1 MKNVVI
7 IFLFLS
13 SVLWADSTLV
23 SPSFYFTYGNYS
35 SKDLSKSYAF
45 YNTIGITKN
54 YFLTVNYDHLLIS
67 GKDWNY
73 LQQTF
78 LASNYLNFFPFGVK
92 LAYAHL
98 KGDYSYTPYPYT
110 YSDYTNLY
118 NLDLFYYKNLYY
130 LGFSYTYLHAKG
142 NLNITR
148 LTQQNASQLTL
159 RFEKIF
165 SNDFFLSIKPNY
177 SQISDGRKLYSLSGK
192 FHYLLSSQLLLK
204 AGGMIGKRAYYFD
217 SDLLTIYNQD
227 YTQTSLYFGQL
238 EYSVS
243 SSIKLISSYQHTKFQ
258 NYSINYF
265 ILGIK
270 SNFFF

>member
-1 MKNVVI
+1 MKNTLI
-7 IFLFLS
+7 LFLFLS
-13 SVLWADSTLV
+13 SVLWADSTFV
-23 SPSFYFTYGNYS
+23 SPSFYFTYGDYS
-35 SKDLSKSYAF
+35 NKNFSRSLAF
-45 YNTIGITKN
+45 YNTSAITKN
-54 YFLTVNYDHLLIS
+54 SFLTVHYDNLSIS
-67 GKDWNY
+67 ATDWNY

-78 LASNYLNFFPFGVK
+78 LVGSYLNFFPLGIK
-92 LAYAHL
+92 GTYAHL
-98 KGDYSYTPYPYT
+98 IGNYSYRPYT
-110 YSDYTNLY
+110 FTYNDYTDLY
-118 NLDLFYYKNLYY
+118 NFDLFYYKNLYY
-130 LGFSYTYLHAKG
+130 LGFSFTYLKAKG
-142 NLNITR
+142 ILNVSG
-148 LTQQNASQLTL
+148 LSKQKVSQVTL
-159 RFEKIF
+159 RFEKIL
-165 SNDFFLSIKPNY
+165 SNDLFVSIKPNY
-177 SQISDGRKLYSLSGK
+177 SQLSDGRKLYSLSGK

-243 SSIKLISSYQHTKFQ
+243 TSIKLISSYQRTKFQ

>member
-1 MKNVVI
+1 MKNTLI
-7 IFLFLS
+7 ILLSLFSFLK
-13 SVLWADSTLV
+13 ADSTLV

-35 SKDLSKSYAF
+35 SKDVSKSYAF
-45 YNTIGITKN
+45 YNTSEITKN
-54 YFLTVNYDHLLIS
+54 YFLTVNYDNLLIT

-78 LASNYLNFFPFGVK
+78 LASNYVNLFPIGVK
-92 LAYAHL
+92 LTYAHL
-98 KGDYSYTPYPYT
+98 KGDYSYTPYRYS

-130 LGFSYTYLHAKG
+130 LGVSYAYLHAKG
-142 NLNITR
+142 NLNIYS
-148 LTQQNASQLTL
+148 LAQQTASQLTL
-159 RFEKIF
+159 RFEKIV
-165 SNDFFLSIKPNY
+165 SNDFFLSIRPNY

-192 FHYLLSSQLLLK
+192 FHYLISPRLLLK
-204 AGGMIGKRAYYFD
+204 AGGLIGKRAYYFD

-238 EYSVS
+238 EYSTS
-243 SSIKLISSYQHTKFQ
+243 PSIKLISSYQYTKFK

>member
-1 MKNVVI
+1 MKNIVI
-7 IFLFLS
+7 IILFLS

-45 YNTIGITKN
+45 YNTSGITKN
-54 YFLTVNYDHLLIS
+54 YSLTVHYDNLLIT
-67 GKDWNY
+67 GTDWNY

-78 LASNYLNFFPFGVK
+78 LAGNYFNFFPFGIK
-92 LAYAHL
+92 LTYAHL
-98 KGDYSYTPYPYT
+98 KGDYSYTPYPIK
-110 YSDYTNLY
+110 YSDFTNLY

-130 LGFSYTYLHAKG
+130 LGLSFTYLDAKG
-142 NLNITR
+142 ILNITG
-148 LTQQNASQLTL
+148 LTQQKVSQLTL
-159 RFEKIF
+159 RLEKIVF
-165 SNDFFLSIKPNY
+165 NELFVSIKPNY
-177 SQISDGRKLYSLSGK
+177 SQISDGRKLFSLFGK

-227 YTQTSLYFGQL
+227 YTQTSLYFGQF